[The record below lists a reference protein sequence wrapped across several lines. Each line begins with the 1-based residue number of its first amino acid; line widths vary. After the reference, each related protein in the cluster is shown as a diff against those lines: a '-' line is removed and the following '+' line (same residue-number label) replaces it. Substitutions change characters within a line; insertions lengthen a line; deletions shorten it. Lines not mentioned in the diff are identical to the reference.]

1 MLCFFPVKLFVADSN
16 MITYMF
22 WSSCVVHC
30 FGSHVLFIA
39 LVDKDYI
46 NILVFQIPEIIRRF
60 DEKRFTLK
68 GN

>member
-1 MLCFFPVKLFVADSN
+1 

-46 NILVFQIPEIIRRF
+46 NVLVFQIPEIIRRF